1 MRKLLLFLIVVLGVG
16 CLFSCVQQN
25 QQSPTTEK
33 NQSVEPYKVQELIDT
48 MLSKYPNTYV
58 NDVQKERAIK
68 FLRQEL
74 NKKLTKDYSFLSEI
88 PMEFRTM
95 LKTGHDKYIIK
106 FECGEYTTNDMRLI
120 SETSKTAI
128 NYAIFAKVNA
138 ELASTLE
145 DGAMYILTGEYKGFV
160 DGKLRLPSGNLFDY
174 DSNCYKF
181 SGDEYAS
188 ICLGGFLFDKIK
200 FTKTH
205 IQHKTR

>member
-1 MRKLLLFLIVVLGVG
+1 MFLIVVLGVG

-25 QQSPTTEK
+25 QQSPSTEK

-74 NKKLTKDYSFLSEI
+74 NEKLTKDYSFLSEI

-95 LKTGHDKYIIK
+95 LKTEHDKYIIK
-106 FECGEYTTNDMRLI
+106 FECGEYTTNDRRLI
-120 SETSKTAI
+120 SETSQTSI
-128 NYAIFAKVNA
+128 HYAIFAIVNA

-174 DSNCYKF
+174 DSDCYKF
-181 SGDEYAS
+181 SSDKYAS

-200 FTKTH
+200 FTKTQ